1 MNMYKGLSVANKIGV
16 IVFIALILVLVFSV
30 SQLYKS
36 TVNSFDTHMQE
47 KQLIVESGITNK
59 LNQQF
64 QMLAVGIEPIISNQ
78 QIIDAF
84 EQKDRELLSDLT
96 LPSMDGLSANGVR
109 QFQFHLPNG
118 ISFFRVHQP
127 ETFGDDLSGF
137 RHTVVQANQDKK
149 VIQGLEGGV
158 AGAGFRYVVP
168 ISNLRGVHIGTVELG
183 MGLTSNFLKS
193 LQQEYSGDFDFFA
206 FDEANALVH
215 LNGIEDNVVKDNI
228 VLTNDQVNMLKNKQ
242 TVHIEDGRISYHIM
256 PLQDFLGDTRWVM
269 QHTEDNNAVYSEMN
283 RMLIINIAVSIVMII
298 IVVILLVLSIRKMLA
313 PINTL
318 TEVAE
323 KLARNDLRYDE
334 VVITSSPEL
343 SLLGKAFNTMGENIH
358 KLVTSLQEK
367 NKLLRHASLQ
377 LKEYSSNSISASEHT
392 VQSIE
397 QVASSAEEQL
407 YSTDE
412 TAKAMEEMAIG
423 IGRVAETST
432 HVAES
437 SGDMMAKAKQ
447 GDESIKHSIESIT
460 SINESVQTT
469 SKIIDELKHDSEQIG
484 KIVKMISDISDQTN
498 LLALNAA
505 IEAARAGEAGRG
517 FAVVADEIR
526 KLADQTS
533 QSTNQINEIINQI
546 QTKTINAAS
555 SMTTSQNQVKRG
567 IEVFEGVGEIFTGI
581 LFSVESVAAQIED
594 LSAIS
599 EQMSAGSQQ
608 VSASVEELASRSK
621 DTTQCSQDIVNIAK
635 EQLKTM
641 EEIVR
646 SAEQLN
652 EIAEELQAYTEQF
665 HT

>member
-1 MNMYKGLSVANKIGV
+1 MNLYKKLSTANKIGV
-16 IVFIALILVLVFSV
+16 IVFITLTLVLAFFGV
-30 SQLYKS
+30 QLYKS
-36 TVNSFDTHMQE
+36 TVNGFETRIQD
-47 KQLIVESGITNK
+47 KQLMVESGIINK

-64 QMLAVGIEPIISNQ
+64 KMLAVGIEPIINNQ

-84 EQKDRELLSDLT
+84 EQKDRELLSNLT
-96 LPSMDGLSANGVR
+96 LPSMNGLRANGIR

-118 ISFFRVHQP
+118 ISFYRVHQP
-127 ETFGDDLSGF
+127 ETFGDDLSSF

-149 VIQGLEGGV
+149 VVQGLEGGV

-168 ISNLRGVHIGTVELG
+168 ISNSRGVHIGTVELG
-183 MGLTSNFLKS
+183 MGLTGDFLKS
-193 LQQEYSGDFDFFA
+193 LQQEYGGDFDFFA
-206 FDEANALVH
+206 FDEAKALVH
-215 LNGIEDNVVKDNI
+215 LNGVEDEVVKDNI
-228 VLTNDQVNMLKNKQ
+228 ALTNEQVNMLKNKQ
-242 TVHIEDGRISYHIM
+242 TIHKEDGKISYRII
-256 PLQDFLGDTRWVM
+256 PLQDFLGDTRWAM
-269 QHTEDNNAVYSEMN
+269 QYTEDNNVAYSEMN
-283 RMLIINIAVSIVMII
+283 RMLIINLVVFIVMII
-298 IVVILLVLSIRKMLA
+298 IVVVLLVMSIRKMLA

-323 KLARNDLRYDE
+323 KIARNDLRYDE
-334 VVITSSPEL
+334 VVITNSPEL
-343 SLLGKAFNTMGENIH
+343 SLLGKAFNTMGDNIH
-358 KLVTSLQEK
+358 KLVTSLQEE
-367 NKLLRHASLQ
+367 NKLLRNASLQ
-377 LKEYSSNSISASEHT
+377 LKEYSSNSINASEQT

-397 QVASSAEEQL
+397 QVASSAEDQL
-407 YSTDE
+407 NSTDE

-437 SGDMMAKAKQ
+437 SGDMMLKAKQ
-447 GDESIKHSIESIT
+447 GDASIKQSIESIITINDSVETT
-460 SINESVQTT
+460 SI
-469 SKIIDELKHDSEQIG
+469 IIDELKHDSDQIG
-484 KIVKMISDISDQTN
+484 KIVKMISDISEQTN

-546 QTKTINAAS
+546 QAKTINAAS
-555 SMTTSQNQVKRG
+555 SMTTSQSQVKRG
-567 IEVFEGVGEIFTGI
+567 IEVFESVGEIFTGI
-581 LFSVESVAAQIED
+581 LSSVESVAAQIED

-621 DTTQCSQDIVNIAK
+621 ETTELSQDIVDMAK
-635 EQLKTM
+635 EQFRNM

-652 EIAEELQAYTEQF
+652 EIAEDLQAYTEQF